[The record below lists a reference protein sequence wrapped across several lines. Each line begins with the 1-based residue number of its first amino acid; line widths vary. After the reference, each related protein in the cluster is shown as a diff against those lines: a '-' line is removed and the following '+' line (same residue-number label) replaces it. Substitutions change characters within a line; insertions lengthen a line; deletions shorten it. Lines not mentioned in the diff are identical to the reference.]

1 MNVIFRL
8 GPAALVGALS
18 VGFIASRHSA
28 RPKAVVSMTLP
39 VSTQPDT
46 SPVSLPKLLV
56 TTRPTPVRT
65 VNVAAS
71 GNLQSALDAAKGGD
85 RIVVPCGAK
94 YSSIT
99 LKGSVGP
106 QWRELASACAL
117 PNEGSRVSPS
127 TSLASIVASGKR
139 AAISV
144 APGATRW
151 RVTGLEVTNDQTVAA
166 ADNLI
171 DVGDGSANTNE
182 KVPRNIVFDRL
193 YIHSWPKQDIHRCI
207 SANGDSL
214 ALIDSYVSECHSERF
229 DSQAIWWWN
238 ANGPTKIVNNYL
250 EASTEVLGAGGADP
264 GIDNLVPSDIEIRGN
279 HITRPMA
286 WKAAKWLEK
295 NLIEFKSGRRIL
307 IDGNVLEN
315 AWPQAQLGWAFVLWS
330 VNQNGRCTWCVVTD
344 VTIQRNLVR
353 NVAAGFQLTDKY
365 STPSIPMQRL
375 VIRNNVFTGL
385 ADPSVGSGGYGFLVQ
400 NIIPSLTIEH
410 NTLINPSA
418 PSWMWP
424 GGTFPLPNHI
434 VRNNITGGCSPNQY
448 QVSMQMAWSK
458 LTVPPSTF
466 TNNVIACYDN
476 YQNYLPAGNF
486 FPKSI
491 AAIGFANDGMSLAAT
506 SPFKGRG
513 TDGKDIGADV
523 AAVKAA
529 TANVVQPA
537 APDRATRP

>member
-1 MNVIFRL
+1 MNGLFRV
-8 GPAALVGALS
+8 GSGALVGALF
-18 VGFIASRHSA
+18 VGAFVSRHHPSSTSF
-28 RPKAVVSMTLP
+28 VSMAAP
-39 VSTQPDT
+39 PSVQAET
-46 SPVSLPKLLV
+46 SAIALPKLLV
-56 TTRPTPVRT
+56 TTQPTPLRT
-65 VNVAAS
+65 INVAAS
-71 GNLQSALDAAKGGD
+71 ANLQAALDAAKGGD

-99 LKGSVGP
+99 LKGNVGP
-106 QWRELASACAL
+106 QWRELTSACAL
-117 PNEGSRVSPS
+117 PNEGTRVSPS
-127 TSLASIVASGKR
+127 TPLARIVAPKGR
-139 AAISV
+139 TAITV

-151 RVTGLEVTNDQTVAA
+151 RVTGMEVTNDQTLAA
-166 ADNLI
+166 VDNLI
-171 DVGDGSANTNE
+171 DAGDGSANTNE
-182 KVPRNIVFDRL
+182 KLARNIVFDRL
-193 YIHSWPKQDIHRCI
+193 YIHSWPSQDIHRCI
-207 SANGDSL
+207 SANADSL
-214 ALIDSYVSECHSERF
+214 ALIDSYVAECHSERF

-264 GIDNLVPSDIEIRGN
+264 AIDNLVPSDIEIRGN

-286 WKAAKWLEK
+286 WKAAKWMEK
-295 NLIEFKSGRRIL
+295 NLVEFKAGRRVL

-330 VNQNGRCTWCVVTD
+330 VNQNGRCTWCVLTD
-344 VTIQRNLVR
+344 VTVQRNLIR
-353 NVAAGFQLTDKY
+353 NVAAGFQLTDKF
-365 STPSIPMQRL
+365 STPSIPMQRIM
-375 VIRNNVFTGL
+375 IRNNVFTGV
-385 ADPSVGSGGYGFLVQ
+385 ADPTVGSGGYGFLIQ

-410 NTLINPSA
+410 NTLINPAA

-448 QVSMQMAWSK
+448 QVSMQMPWSK
-458 LTVPPSTF
+458 LTLPPSTF
-466 TNNVIACYDN
+466 TNNVVACFDN
-476 YQNYLPAGNF
+476 YQNLLPPGNL

-491 AAIGFANDGMSLAAT
+491 AAVGFASDGMTLSPS

-529 TANVVQPA
+529 TANVVQPPA
-537 APDRATRP
+537 ADRAVKR